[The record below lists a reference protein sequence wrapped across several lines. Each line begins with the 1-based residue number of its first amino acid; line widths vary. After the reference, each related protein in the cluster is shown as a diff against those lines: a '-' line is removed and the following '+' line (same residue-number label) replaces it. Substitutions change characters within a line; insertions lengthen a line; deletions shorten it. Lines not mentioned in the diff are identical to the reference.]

1 MRGGGVGAADDFVF
15 VGGDGGGGLG
25 AEVGVGFDE
34 FGFEVAGEAEEVV
47 DDEYLAVAVGAG
59 ADADDGD
66 VDGGGDLGAEGGG
79 DGFEDEGECAGL
91 GDGLGV
97 GDELAG
103 GFFAAA
109 LDAGAEGLDALGGEA
124 DVGEDGDAVLYEGG
138 DGGGAEGAAFDFY
151 GVAAGFLEGASAVEE
166 GLLGGGLVGHEGHVE
181 DDEGVAGAADDGGG
195 VADHVV
201 EGDGEGVGMAEEGG
215 ADGVADEDEGD
226 AGVVQDAGGAVVV
239 GGEAGD
245 FFFAFEVGDGAWVHS
260 FFLEV
265 RGQRSEFRVEGSGF
279 REQPGKGGRV
289 RGSGFREQPGKEVR
303 GQRSGVRGWR
313 DGRGG
318 SFPRCGKLFSMVW
331 KIFAGMGCG
340 GRNFSTVWK
349 SFFHS
354 VENFWGVGG
363 AR

>member
-1 MRGGGVGAADDFVF
+1 MPMT
-15 VGGDGGGGLG
+15 
-25 AEVGVGFDE
+25 
-34 FGFEVAGEAEEVV
+34 
-47 DDEYLAVAVGAG
+47 
-59 ADADDGD
+59 GD
-66 VDGGGDLGAEGGG
+66 VDSGDLGAEGGG
-79 DGFEDEGECAGL
+79 DGFEDEGRMRRFKTAW
-91 GDGLGV
+91 
-97 GDELAG
+97 ASAMSWR
-103 GFFAAA
+103 AAVSG
-109 LDAGAEGLDALGGEA
+109 LDAGAEGLMLWGEA
-124 DVGEDGDAVLYEGG
+124 DVARRDAVLYEGG

-265 RGQRSEFRVEGSGF
+265 RGQRSEVRVEGL
-279 REQPGKGGRV
+279 
-289 RGSGFREQPGKEVR
+289 GSGTARERGQGLGSGSQGTAGERGQRAEVR
-303 GQRSGVRGWR
+303 GQGWR
-313 DGRGG
+313 MVGG
-318 SFPRCGKLFSMVW
+318 SFPRCGNFFHGMEN
-331 KIFAGMGCG
+331 FCGMGCG
-340 GRNFSTVWK
+340 GIFHGVEK
-349 SFFHS
+349 FFHS
-354 VENFWGVGG
+354 VENFGAWG